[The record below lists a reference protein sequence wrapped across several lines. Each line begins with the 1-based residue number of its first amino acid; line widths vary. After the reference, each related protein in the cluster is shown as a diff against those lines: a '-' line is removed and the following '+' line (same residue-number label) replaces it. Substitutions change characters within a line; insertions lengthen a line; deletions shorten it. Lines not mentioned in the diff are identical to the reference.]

1 MNKYSIIT
9 YIAIVIIV
17 VPFAY
22 SGLNIFGVQYLEY
35 RWDNPGQFSF
45 FAMSNSGEIE
55 FCNTIPFWISFQKF
69 EIATFYQGQQLGT
82 FATNSMTINPFSSTI
97 QEGEFTSDQI
107 ASAQHNFMTFDYE
120 FDGGVI
126 RLDPNKFIV
135 LTQVDTPILGI
146 IPYSTT
152 TQISG
157 FEFDQ
162 IMNAEDL
169 SCN

>member
-22 SGLNIFGVQYLEY
+22 SGLSIFGAQNLEY

-45 FAMSNSGEIE
+45 FAMSNSGEME
-55 FCNTIPFWISFQKF
+55 FCNTMPFWISFQKF
-69 EIATFYQGQQLGT
+69 EVTPFYQHQPLGT
-82 FATNSMTINPFSSTI
+82 FVTDPVTINPFSSTT
-97 QEGEFTSDQI
+97 QEGIFTSEEI
-107 ASAQHNFMTFDYE
+107 AAAQHNFMTFDFE
-120 FDGGVI
+120 FNGGEI

-135 LTQVDTPILGI
+135 LIHVDTPILGI

-157 FEFDQ
+157 FEFNQ